1 MPEPIETKM
10 RKHNWSNTGVYNAD
24 GTLSFP
30 CIDCF
35 DELMYNPANNHKYV
49 IKNGFNHKPNGVE
62 LDLEDHP
69 TGGVT
74 KIICREI
81 QNDYKLDLDYKDG
94 DVVID
99 IGAQVGVVSA
109 YLGKKYPF
117 IKIIAFEPVKENYD
131 RLVRNLE
138 ANGVQNVT
146 PLNMAVTSDGRDVV
160 MDGSLDMNSGSMN
173 IYGKGKATIKS
184 MTIDD
189 IMRTF
194 HIDNIRLLKID
205 AEGAEYEILESSE
218 HLLDKI
224 GAIRGE
230 IHPMA
235 GKSQE
240 ELMTL
245 IRSYIHDVKM
255 TVLQ

>member
-1 MPEPIETKM
+1 
-10 RKHNWSNTGVYNAD
+10 
-24 GTLSFP
+24 
-30 CIDCF
+30 
-35 DELMYNPANNHKYV
+35 
-49 IKNGFNHKPNGVE
+49 
-62 LDLEDHP
+62 
-69 TGGVT
+69 
-74 KIICREI
+74 
-81 QNDYKLDLDYKDG
+81 
-94 DVVID
+94 VID

-117 IKIIAFEPVKENYD
+117 LEIYAFEPVKENYD

-160 MDGSLDMNSGSMN
+160 MDGSLDMNSGSMT

-184 MTIDD
+184 MTLDD
-189 IMRTF
+189 IMRMF

-205 AEGAEYEILESSE
+205 AEGSEYEILEASE
-218 HLLDKI
+218 HLLDKVV
-224 GAIRGE
+224 AIRGE
-230 IHPMA
+230 IHPMP
-235 GKSQE
+235 GKSQD

-245 IRSYIHDVKM
+245 IRSHISDVKM

>member
-1 MPEPIETKM
+1 M
-10 RKHNWSNTGVYNAD
+10 RKHNWSNTGVFNSD

-30 CIDCF
+30 CNDCY
-35 DELMYNPANNHKYV
+35 DELMFNPTNNHKYV

-69 TGGVT
+69 TGGVS

-81 QNDYKLDLDYKDG
+81 QNDYKLDLDYKAG

-117 IKIIAFEPVKENYD
+117 LKIYALEPVKENYD
-131 RLVRNLE
+131 RLVRNLD
-138 ANGVQNVT
+138 ANDIDNVT
-146 PLNMAVTSDGRDVV
+146 ALNMAVTSDGRKVS

-173 IYGKGKATIKS
+173 IYGKCKGTIES
-184 MTIDD
+184 TTIDMLMKAYD
-189 IMRTF
+189 IE
-194 HIDNIRLLKID
+194 NIRLLKID
-205 AEGAEYEILESSE
+205 CEGSEYEILESSE